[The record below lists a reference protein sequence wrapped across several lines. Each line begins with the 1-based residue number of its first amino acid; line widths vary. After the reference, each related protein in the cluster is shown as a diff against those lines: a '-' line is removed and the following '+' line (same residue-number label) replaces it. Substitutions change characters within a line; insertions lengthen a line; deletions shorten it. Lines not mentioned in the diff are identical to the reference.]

1 MRIYEKTLDDLVDFR
16 AFIYDSFNKLG
27 FAANND
33 SQSFEK
39 RSTKY
44 GNQIFV
50 DASVLNLFHYN
61 EELTNHINTPGNS
74 IVFYGVGLDKKVCTA
89 IYSKKT
95 KYQ

>member
-1 MRIYEKTLDDLVDFR
+1 MKKLSMTLLTFTLLFTTLLTNSV
-16 AFIYDSFNKLG
+16 
-27 FAANND
+27 FAANYD

-50 DASVLNLFHYN
+50 DASVRNLFHYN

-74 IVFYGVGLDKKVCTA
+74 IVFYGVGLYR
-89 IYSKKT
+89 INY
-95 KYQ
+95 